1 MITVKIT
8 HAVSIGMSAKTTPQY
23 LFENAE
29 KYPDEA
35 AISSKDADGNWDTT
49 TWSQFTDYTMGV
61 AKALMSN
68 GFEEGDK
75 LSIYSYNR
83 KEWYSAY
90 SAANM
95 CNGAAVG
102 VYHTCSTEEVE
113 WVVGN
118 SDSKIVFVGNNPMD
132 GGDTSKMCSH
142 RLHEALSNLDKG
154 EVVVVMDG
162 VDMPDHPKATS
173 WADFIS
179 SGSGVDDSQVMERVE
194 NIQPEDTASL
204 IYTSGTTGNPKGV
217 ELTHD
222 NFEAEIEGC
231 SAIFK
236 FSQGDGYVSWLP
248 CAHVFGQLADNHI
261 WIRDVMHMRVVSS
274 PLESIDYAK
283 EVQPALFIGVPR
295 IYEKVYSNLKS
306 KLEGKEFLLKV
317 PIINGILKKKI
328 KPQIGME
335 NCTYAVTGAAPIN
348 PDILKLFHAIGVPL
362 YEGYGMTE
370 TTAGATL
377 GSKKGNKMGTVGKT
391 FVGELRID
399 NPNEKGEGEI
409 QFRGRHIMKGYYNN
423 AEATAETMTEDG
435 WLKSGD
441 LGKKDSQGYVSVTGR
456 IKEIYVSSAGK
467 NIAPLVI
474 EETMKSIPIVSQC
487 MLIGDNRKYCSALF
501 TLDVGAILRDKH
513 GIDGAKVPKDPAEQ
527 LAKLKELGHDLSDYT
542 ESQEIFDEVQ
552 GHVDRLNG
560 QFSNPEQLKKFTI
573 LPRDLSVDHGEL
585 TPTLKIRRIQ
595 IRENW
600 ADEIEAM
607 YSGA

>member
-1 MITVKIT
+1 
-8 HAVSIGMSAKTTPQY
+8 MSAKTTPEY
-23 LFENAE
+23 LISNAE
-29 KYPDEA
+29 KYANED
-35 AISSKDADGNWDTT
+35 AISWKDESGNWINM
-49 TWSQFTDYTMGV
+49 TWSEFCETAMSV
-61 AKALMSN
+61 SKSLIAL

-83 KEWYSAY
+83 MEWYAAY
-90 SAANM
+90 AAANM

-102 VYHTCSTEEVE
+102 VYHTCSPEEVE

-118 SDSKIVFVGNNPMD
+118 SDSKVVFVGNNPMD
-132 GGDTSKMCSH
+132 GGDASKMCSN
-142 RLHEALSNLDKG
+142 RLQAAMGALDKVEAVISVDGMAPIDHPNSMTWSDFMAKGG
-154 EVVVVMDG
+154 ETPDSAVMDR
-162 VDMPDHPKATS
+162 
-173 WADFIS
+173 IS
-179 SGSGVDDSQVMERVE
+179 SIKPS
-194 NIQPEDTASL
+194 DTASL

-222 NFEAEIEGC
+222 NFEAEIAGV
-231 SAIFK
+231 SAIQK
-236 FSQGDGYVSWLP
+236 YDQGDGYVSWLP

-261 WIRDVMHMRVVSS
+261 WIRDAMHMRVVSS

-283 EVQPALFIGVPR
+283 EVEPALFIGVPR
-295 IYEKVYSNLKS
+295 IYEKVYSNLVAGLGS
-306 KLEGKEFLLKV
+306 KVKWLSLPILSGIVRKKAKQKIGFSNLK
-317 PIINGILKKKI
+317 
-328 KPQIGME
+328 
-335 NCTYAVTGAAPIN
+335 YAITGAAPIN
-348 PDILKLFHAIGVPL
+348 PDILHLFQKLHIPL
-362 YEGYGMTE
+362 FEGYGMTE
-370 TTAGATL
+370 TTAGATIGFP
-377 GSKKGNKMGTVGKT
+377 GSNKIGSVGKS
-391 FVGELRID
+391 FVGEIRID

-423 AEATAETMTEDG
+423 PRATAETMTEDG

-441 LGKKDSQGYVSVTGR
+441 LGKKDSEGFVSVTGR

-501 TLDVGAILRDKH
+501 TLDVSVILRDKH
-513 GIDGAKVPKDPAEQ
+513 GMDGAKVPKDPAVQ
-527 LAKLKELGHDLSDYT
+527 LSKLKELGNDLSDYT
-542 ESQEIFDEVQ
+542 DSAEIRAEVQ

-560 QFSNPEQLKKFTI
+560 RFSNPEQLKTFTI

-585 TPTLKIRRIQ
+585 TPTLKIRRKQ

-607 YSGA
+607 YAGA

>member
-1 MITVKIT
+1 
-8 HAVSIGMSAKTTPQY
+8 MSAKTTPQY
-23 LFENAE
+23 LIDNAE
-29 KYPDEA
+29 NYPDEP
-35 AISSKDADGNWDTT
+35 AISSKDKNGNWDVTS
-49 TWSQFTDYTMGV
+49 WSEFLDDVMELS
-61 AKALMSN
+61 KALIAH
-68 GFEEGDK
+68 GFEKGDK

-83 KEWYSAY
+83 KEWYAAY

-118 SDSKIVFVGNNPMD
+118 SDSKVVFVGNNPMD
-132 GGDTSKMCSH
+132 GGDPSKMCTH
-142 RLHEALSNLDKG
+142 RLHKALESLDKV
-154 EVVVVMDG
+154 EAVVVMDG
-162 VDMPDHPKATS
+162 VDMPDHPKAVS
-173 WADFIS
+173 WLDFVS
-179 SGSGVDDSQVMERVE
+179 AGRDVEDSAVMERLSS
-194 NIQPEDTASL
+194 IRPDDTASL

-222 NFEAEIEGC
+222 NFEAEIAGV
-231 SAIFK
+231 SAIAK
-236 FSQGDGYVSWLP
+236 FDQGDGYVSWLP

-261 WIRDVMHMRVVSS
+261 WVRDAMHMRVVSS

-283 EVQPALFIGVPR
+283 EVEPSLFIGVPR
-295 IYEKVYSNLKS
+295 IYEKVYSNLVAGLGS
-306 KLEGKEFLLKV
+306 KVKWLSL
-317 PIINGILKKKI
+317 PILKGIVRKKA
-328 KPQIGME
+328 KQKIGFS
-335 NCTYAVTGAAPIN
+335 NLKYAITGAAPIN
-348 PDILKLFHAIGVPL
+348 PDILHLFHKLGIPL
-362 YEGYGMTE
+362 FEGYGMTE
-370 TTAGATL
+370 TTAGATI
-377 GSKKGNKMGTVGKT
+377 GFTGNNKIGTVGKP
-391 FVGELRID
+391 FVGELRIH
-399 NPNEKGEGEI
+399 NPNEKGDGEI

-423 AEATAETMTEDG
+423 PEATAETMTEDG

-441 LGKKDSQGYVSVTGR
+441 LGREDSEGYISVTGR

-474 EETMKSIPIVSQC
+474 EETMKSIPLVSQC

-501 TLDVGAILRDKH
+501 TLDVSVILRDKH
-513 GIDGAKVPKDPAEQ
+513 GMDGAKVPKDPAEQ
-527 LAKLKELGHDLSDYT
+527 LAKLKEFGHELSEYT
-542 ESQEIFDEVQ
+542 DSPEVYAEIQE
-552 GHVDRLNG
+552 HVDRLNG

-607 YSGA
+607 YADA